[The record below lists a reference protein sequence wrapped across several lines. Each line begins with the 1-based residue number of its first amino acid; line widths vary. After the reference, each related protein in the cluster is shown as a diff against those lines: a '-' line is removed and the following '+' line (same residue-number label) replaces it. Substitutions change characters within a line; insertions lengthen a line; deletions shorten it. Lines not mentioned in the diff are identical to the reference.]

1 MNARRAARQALRD
14 RKRFRIKWANLIT
27 MLGASALFVW
37 VLLILMEG
45 KFG

>member
-1 MNARRAARQALRD
+1 MTKTRL
-14 RKRFRIKWANLIT
+14 RIKWANLIT

-37 VLLILMEG
+37 VLLIFMEG